1 MGKRMNCLLYNATPN
16 NNKSAQTNLGRGPR
30 RRESISPHWLEQ
42 RAPNWPQN
50 TPSRGPIAKAHYM
63 YLPHPWTRPTWIRSG
78 SAVFPQCTGQTD
90 AWTDRQIVHWKVLS
104 LGCCATRATQHNN
117 TCVHIL

>member
-63 YLPHPWTRPTWIRSG
+63 YLPNPWTRPTYDAKRHLDPIRR
-78 SAVFPQCTGQTD
+78 FPTMH
-90 AWTDRQIVHWKVLS
+90 WTDRRMDRPTDRPRESFISRL
-104 LGCCATRATQHNN
+104 LRY
-117 TCVHIL
+117 